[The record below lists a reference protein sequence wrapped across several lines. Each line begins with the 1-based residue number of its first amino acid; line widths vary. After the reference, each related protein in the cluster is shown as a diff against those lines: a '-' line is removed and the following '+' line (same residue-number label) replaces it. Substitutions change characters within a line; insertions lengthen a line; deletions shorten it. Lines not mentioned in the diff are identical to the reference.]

1 MRVEILYFAGCPNYS
16 PVVGRVLEALQR
28 EGVSAEVVEVE
39 VKDAATALMTGFLG
53 SPTVRI
59 DGRDVEPAARSAQ
72 EFGLTCRTYFDGGYR
87 EGVPPIEW
95 IRAAI
100 REGIRRVGCV

>member
-1 MRVEILYFAGCPNYS
+1 MSESASSSG
-16 PVVGRVLEALQR
+16 EASRLVPGFTGDRRCQ
-28 EGVSAEVVEVE
+28 SAEVVEVE

-72 EFGLTCRTYFDGGYR
+72 EFGLTCRTYIDDGYR
-87 EGVPPIEW
+87 AGAPPIEW
-95 IRAAI
+95 IRTAI
-100 REGIRRVGCV
+100 REARGQV